1 MKKSNV
7 ILIVL
12 SVLVLCVSVFIIMTY
27 KGSEGSTSTLL
38 KDMGSDELRVVGD
51 KTDINSDY
59 NKDSFV
65 IKGEKPSGYM
75 EPEDLEEQVKNDK
88 NSNNSNGSIGNGNT
102 QNNQGNTSEDRYTT
116 IRDDSVFVGNP
127 NRSELKVY
135 EPGEYSNVLEE
146 VVVPEKVVEKKTRI
160 TYNEAIA
167 ALRNSM
173 NQDDP
178 QISGGFNLTSYSYQF
193 ELLQDIADG
202 KGVVIIPFNT
212 SNEAQLK
219 NVKTWIPIYE
229 KYKNDI
235 AFVFLN
241 TELEYYG
248 FRDMETVFA
257 KYGISPELPIYATE
271 FGEIN
276 DYVAVDGKLANQGY
290 IILDRAFYV
299 VDSGTVSDKTPTF
312 SSLFTV
318 LESRD
323 VEYQKL
329 EDIVTE
335 KYDLGWII
343 KYADVQ
349 KAIDGTLTA
358 PEGENQVETETEEI
372 ETE

>member
-12 SVLVLCVSVFIIMTY
+12 SVLVLCASVFIIMTY

-75 EPEDLEEQVKNDK
+75 EPEDLEQQVQNDK
-88 NSNNSNGSIGNGNT
+88 NSNGSNGSIGNGNT
-102 QNNQGNTSEDRYTT
+102 QNNQGNTTEDRYTT

-160 TYNEAIA
+160 SYAEALA
-167 ALRNSM
+167 TLRHSM

-178 QISGGFNLTSYSYQF
+178 QVSGGFNLTSYSHQF
-193 ELLQDIADG
+193 KLLQDIADG

-219 NVKTWIPIYE
+219 NVKTWVPIYE

-248 FRDMETVFA
+248 FRDLETIFA
-257 KYGISPELPIYATE
+257 KYGISTELPIYATE

-290 IILDRAFYV
+290 IVLDRAFYV

-312 SSLFTV
+312 SSLFTAI
-318 LESRD
+318 ESRD

-358 PEGENQVETETEEI
+358 PEGENQVETDTEDNV
-372 ETE
+372 TE